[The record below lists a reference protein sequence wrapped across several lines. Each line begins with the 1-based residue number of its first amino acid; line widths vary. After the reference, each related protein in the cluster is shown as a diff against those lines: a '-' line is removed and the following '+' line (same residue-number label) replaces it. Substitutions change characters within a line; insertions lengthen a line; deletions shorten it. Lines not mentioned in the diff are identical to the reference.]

1 MNFND
6 FIQSKELE
14 IDGKKFCISKIPA
27 ISATQIYPKIAKYYS
42 DHGVIGLT
50 MFDVALTKELLSYA
64 AFHNGTSW
72 EVLEFESVINR
83 AFDSQFQM
91 KKLISTIVKENWG
104 FLLDG
109 NLLGLLGI
117 EEVETESGS

>member
-27 ISATQIYPKIAKYYS
+27 IQATEIYPRIAKYYA
-42 DHGVIGLT
+42 DHGVLGLT
-50 MFDVALTKELLSYA
+50 MFDLTLTKNLLSYA

-104 FLLDG
+104 FLTDGSLLD
-109 NLLGLLGI
+109 LLGVA
-117 EEVETESGS
+117 EAETESGS

>member
-6 FIQSKELE
+6 FIQKKEVQ
-14 IDGKKFCISKIPA
+14 IGNKTYCISKIPA

-50 MFDVALTKELLSYA
+50 MFDIALTKELLSYA
-64 AFHNGTSW
+64 AAYNNGAW
-72 EVLEFESVINR
+72 EVLDLDSIINASFESQ
-83 AFDSQFQM
+83 FDM
-91 KKLISTIVKENWG
+91 KKLISIIVKENWG

-109 NLLGLLGI
+109 HLLELLGI
-117 EEVETESGS
+117 EEAEAGSDS